1 MVIFIL
7 IFIHLLCNACLEC
20 YVKLVE
26 QDWIGAIQILI
37 LLLLPIFFFL
47 LLLSLLLFTA
57 VHRLAQFFKKS
68 NVWMLTPCSD

>member
-37 LLLLPIFFFL
+37 LLLIIII
-47 LLLSLLLFTA
+47 
-57 VHRLAQFFKKS
+57 VIIIIIY
-68 NVWMLTPCSD
+68 CST